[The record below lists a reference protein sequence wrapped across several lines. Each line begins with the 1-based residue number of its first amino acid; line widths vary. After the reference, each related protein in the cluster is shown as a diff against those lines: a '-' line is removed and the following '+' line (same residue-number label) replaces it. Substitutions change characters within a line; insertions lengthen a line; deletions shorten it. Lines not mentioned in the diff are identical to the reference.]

1 MFLSTYPW
9 IRLLRLDRPIG
20 ILLLLWPT
28 LWSLWLAA
36 EGLPSFKNVM
46 IFVFGCVLMR
56 SAGCI
61 INDYFDREIDG
72 HIERTKNRPLPMG
85 EIRPQHALIMFL
97 VLGLIAFFLV
107 LLTNWLTILIAIGA
121 VTITAIYPLL
131 KRITNLPQL
140 GLGIAWAF
148 VVPMAFAAEKQYL
161 IPETGYLCLLILSWT
176 LMFDTYYALV
186 DKEDDLKIGVKST
199 AILFG
204 KYLLPIMISL
214 KVFIISLSVL
224 VGLLFDLMFPYYLGV
239 FVASLFFLKHSF
251 YLNKNEGTLF
261 FKAFLENNYVGLAIF
276 TGIFFGI

>member
-1 MFLSTYPW
+1 MSLSLSPW
-9 IRLLRLDRPIG
+9 IRLLRLNRPIG

-36 EGLPSFKNVM
+36 EGSPSLKNVV

-72 HIERTKNRPLPMG
+72 HIERTKTRPLPMG
-85 EIRPQHALIMFL
+85 EIIPHHALIMFM
-97 VLGLIAFFLV
+97 VLGLVAFVLV
-107 LLTNWLTILIAIGA
+107 LLTNWLTISIAIGA
-121 VTITAIYPLL
+121 AIITVIYPLL

-161 IPETGYLCLLILSWT
+161 IPDIGYLCLLIILWT

-204 KYLLPIMISL
+204 KYISPIMISL
-214 KVFIISLSVL
+214 KVFTIFLLVL
-224 VGLLFDLMFPYYLGV
+224 VGFLFELLLPYYVGI

-251 YLNKNEGTLF
+251 YLNKNEGKLF
-261 FKAFLENNYVGLAIF
+261 FKAFLENNYVGLVIF
-276 TGIFFGI
+276 IGIFFGT

>member
-1 MFLSTYPW
+1 
-9 IRLLRLDRPIG
+9 
-20 ILLLLWPT
+20 
-28 LWSLWLAA
+28 
-36 EGLPSFKNVM
+36 
-46 IFVFGCVLMR
+46 
-56 SAGCI
+56 
-61 INDYFDREIDG
+61 
-72 HIERTKNRPLPMG
+72 
-85 EIRPQHALIMFL
+85 
-97 VLGLIAFFLV
+97 
-107 LLTNWLTILIAIGA
+107 
-121 VTITAIYPLL
+121 
-131 KRITNLPQL
+131 
-140 GLGIAWAF
+140 
-148 VVPMAFAAEKQYL
+148 
-161 IPETGYLCLLILSWT
+161 
-176 LMFDTYYALV
+176 MFDTYYALV

>member
-1 MFLSTYPW
+1 MFLSANPW

-85 EIRPQHALIMFL
+85 EIMPHHALIMFL

-148 VVPMAFAAEKQYL
+148 VVPMAFAAEKQHL
-161 IPETGYLCLLILSWT
+161 IPEIGYPCLLIILWT

-186 DKEDDLKIGVKST
+186 DKEDDLKST

-214 KVFIISLSVL
+214 KVFIISLLVL

>member
-1 MFLSTYPW
+1 MSLSANPW
-9 IRLLRLDRPIG
+9 IRLLRLDKPIG

-36 EGLPSFKNVM
+36 DGLPSFKNIL

-56 SAGCI
+56 SVGCI

-85 EIRPQHALIMFL
+85 EITPHHALIMFL
-97 VLGLIAFFLV
+97 VLGLIAFCLV
-107 LLTNWLTILIAIGA
+107 LLTNRLTILIAIGA
-121 VTITAIYPLL
+121 VIITAIYPLL

-148 VVPMAFAAEKQYL
+148 VVPMAFAAEKQFL
-161 IPETGYLCLLILSWT
+161 IPEIGCLCLLIISWT

-199 AILFG
+199 AILFD
-204 KYLLPIMISL
+204 KYILPIMIGL
-214 KVFIISLSVL
+214 KVFIILLLVL
-224 VGLLFDLMFPYYLGV
+224 VGLLFDLQLPYFVGI
-239 FVASLFFLKHSF
+239 FVAALFFSKHSF
-251 YLNKNEGTLF
+251 YLNKNEGKLF
-261 FKAFLENNYVGLAIF
+261 FKAFLENNYVGLVIF

>member
-1 MFLSTYPW
+1 MSLSANPW

-36 EGLPSFKNVM
+36 EGLPSFKNVL

-85 EIRPQHALIMFL
+85 EIMPHHALIMFL
-97 VLGLIAFFLV
+97 VLGLLAFFLV
-107 LLTNWLTILIAIGA
+107 LLTNWLTILFAIAA

-148 VVPMAFAAEKQYL
+148 VVPMAFSAEKQHL
-161 IPETGYLCLLILSWT
+161 IPETGYLCLLILLWT

-186 DKEDDLKIGVKST
+186 DKEDDLRNGVKTT
-199 AILFG
+199 AIIFG
-204 KYLLPIMISL
+204 KYLLHIMNTL
-214 KVFIISLSVL
+214 KLNIISIS
-224 VGLLFDLMFPYYLGV
+224 
-239 FVASLFFLKHSF
+239 
-251 YLNKNEGTLF
+251 
-261 FKAFLENNYVGLAIF
+261 
-276 TGIFFGI
+276 

>member
-1 MFLSTYPW
+1 M
-9 IRLLRLDRPIG
+9 
-20 ILLLLWPT
+20 
-28 LWSLWLAA
+28 
-36 EGLPSFKNVM
+36 
-46 IFVFGCVLMR
+46 
-56 SAGCI
+56 
-61 INDYFDREIDG
+61 
-72 HIERTKNRPLPMG
+72 
-85 EIRPQHALIMFL
+85 
-97 VLGLIAFFLV
+97 
-107 LLTNWLTILIAIGA
+107 
-121 VTITAIYPLL
+121 TITAIYPLL

-214 KVFIISLSVL
+214 KVFIISMSVF

-239 FVASLFFLKHSF
+239 VVASLFFLKHSF

-276 TGIFFGI
+276 IGIFFGI

>member
-1 MFLSTYPW
+1 MSLSANPW

-20 ILLLLWPT
+20 MLLLLWPT

-36 EGLPSFKNVM
+36 EGLPSFKNLM

-85 EIRPQHALIMFL
+85 EIMPHHALIMFL
-97 VLGLIAFFLV
+97 ILGLLAFSLV

-121 VTITAIYPLL
+121 VTTTAIYPLL

-148 VVPMAFAAEKQYL
+148 VVPMAFAAEKQHL

-199 AILFG
+199 AVLFG

-214 KVFIISLSVL
+214 KAVSYTHL
-224 VGLLFDLMFPYYLGV
+224 
-239 FVASLFFLKHSF
+239 
-251 YLNKNEGTLF
+251 TLPTTMW
-261 FKAFLENNYVGLAIF
+261 V
-276 TGIFFGI
+276 

>member
-1 MFLSTYPW
+1 
-9 IRLLRLDRPIG
+9 
-20 ILLLLWPT
+20 
-28 LWSLWLAA
+28 
-36 EGLPSFKNVM
+36 
-46 IFVFGCVLMR
+46 MR

-85 EIRPQHALIMFL
+85 EIMPHHALIMFL
-97 VLGLIAFFLV
+97 VLGLKAFFLV

-148 VVPMAFAAEKQYL
+148 VVPMAFAAEKQHL
-161 IPETGYLCLLILSWT
+161 IPEIGYLCLLIISWT

-214 KVFIISLSVL
+214 KVFIISLLVL
-224 VGLLFDLMFPYYLGV
+224 VGLLFDLMFPYYLGI

>member
-1 MFLSTYPW
+1 MSISSNPW

-36 EGLPSFKNVM
+36 EGSPSLKNVV

-72 HIERTKNRPLPMG
+72 HIERTKTRPLPMG
-85 EIRPQHALIMFL
+85 EIIPHHALIMFT
-97 VLGLIAFFLV
+97 VLGFVAFVLV

-121 VTITAIYPLL
+121 VTITVIYPLL

-161 IPETGYLCLLILSWT
+161 IPDIGYLCLLIILWT

-186 DKEDDLKIGVKST
+186 DKEDDLKVGVKST

-204 KYLLPIMISL
+204 KYILPIMISL
-214 KVFIISLSVL
+214 KVFTIFLLVL
-224 VGLLFDLMFPYYLGV
+224 IGFLFDLLLPYYVGV

-276 TGIFFGI
+276 LGIFFGI

>member
-1 MFLSTYPW
+1 MP
-9 IRLLRLDRPIG
+9 
-20 ILLLLWPT
+20 
-28 LWSLWLAA
+28 
-36 EGLPSFKNVM
+36 
-46 IFVFGCVLMR
+46 
-56 SAGCI
+56 
-61 INDYFDREIDG
+61 
-72 HIERTKNRPLPMG
+72 H
-85 EIRPQHALIMFL
+85 HALIMFL

-148 VVPMAFAAEKQYL
+148 VVPMAFAAERQHL
-161 IPETGYLCLLILSWT
+161 IPEIGYLCILIISWT
-176 LMFDTYYALV
+176 IMFDTYYALV

-214 KVFIISLSVL
+214 KVFIISLLVL
-224 VGLLFDLMFPYYLGV
+224 VGFLFDLMLPYYLGV

-251 YLNKNEGTLF
+251 YLNKNEETLF

>member
-1 MFLSTYPW
+1 MSLSLSPW

-36 EGLPSFKNVM
+36 EGSPSLKNVV

-72 HIERTKNRPLPMG
+72 HIERTKTRPLPMG
-85 EIRPQHALIMFL
+85 EIIPHHALIMFM
-97 VLGLIAFFLV
+97 VLGLVAFVLV
-107 LLTNWLTILIAIGA
+107 LLTNWLTISIAIGA
-121 VTITAIYPLL
+121 AIITVIYPLL

-161 IPETGYLCLLILSWT
+161 IPDIGYLCLLIILWT

-204 KYLLPIMISL
+204 KYISPIMISL
-214 KVFIISLSVL
+214 KVFTIFLLVL
-224 VGLLFDLMFPYYLGV
+224 VGFLFELLLPYYVGI

-251 YLNKNEGTLF
+251 YLNKNEGKLF
-261 FKAFLENNYVGLAIF
+261 FKAFLENNYVGLVIF
-276 TGIFFGI
+276 IGIFFGT